1 MKRYIFS
8 LMLLTSNIV
17 FSQYL
22 SKDFTFED
30 TKRSEGK
37 QLSLSFGGND
47 TTIFLENKN
56 KIQGFYISGNVHLED
71 TPRSYARITIEDE
84 FQNEYL
90 VYEIY
95 PLISKNKSEFQKVGI
110 ETACLDNV
118 LPIRMKIEVMHASIL
133 VDSIYYLMDSNG
145 EMKLKL
151 PHYRRLQCEYIAN
164 TINTNLNKN
173 YGTWCAG
180 VTDIAKLSYEDKKTL
195 FGGKVP
201 ILYGIDYYKQG
212 VFVMTDSQSEK
223 ENKLSLPT
231 STNFVSEWDWRDRH
245 GKNWMSPI
253 KNQSSC
259 GSCWAFSPIGTFES
273 YVNLYYNQL
282 LNYDLSEQEVLS
294 CSGAGN
300 CADGGYINDAYNH
313 IKSSGAILES
323 CFPYLATDAPCSTE
337 CVNPNDRLFFEQ
349 FQSVAR
355 NEGSIK
361 TALFKSP
368 ISFGISSWN
377 HFLVLVGY
385 KQIQGGENYF
395 TSGRS
400 YTITLSSDDPL
411 VGQTALLLKNSW
423 GPSWGDNGYGYV
435 AMSLSDAYGIYKIT
449 GSVLSNNDIICE
461 DSDNDG
467 YYFWGIGSKPNN
479 CPMCCPDVPDGN
491 DSDPTIGELDVY
503 GNPITYA
510 FPYPTITIS
519 TDTIWTTNQIQC
531 GNIIV
536 TNNATLT
543 IATQLTMN
551 PAAKLIVHNGG
562 TLLVNGGEIINA
574 NIEVQNSA
582 KLSLQNNGK
591 LHLKHYGNL
600 NIHLGAEAN
609 MECGKVLIE

>member
-1 MKRYIFS
+1 
-8 LMLLTSNIV
+8 MLLTSNIV

-133 VDSIYYLMDSNG
+133 VDSIYYLMDSNA

-173 YGTWCAG
+173 YETWCAG

-212 VFVMTDSQSEK
+212 VFVMPDSQYEK
-223 ENKLSLPT
+223 ENKLSLLT

-253 KNQSSC
+253 KNQSTC
-259 GSCWAFSPIGTFES
+259 GSCWAFALIGTFES

-300 CADGGYINDAYNH
+300 CVYGGYIDDAYNY

-323 CFPYLATDAPCSTE
+323 CFPYLAADAPCSTE

-349 FQSVAR
+349 FQSVAK

-368 ISFGISSWN
+368 ISFDISPWRHS
-377 HFLVLVGY
+377 LVLVGY

-395 TSGRS
+395 TSGS
-400 YTITLSSDDPL
+400 MHHTITLSSDDPL
-411 VGQTALLLKNSW
+411 VGQTAWLLKNSW

-435 AMSLSDAYGIYKIT
+435 AMSLSDASGIYQIT
-449 GSVLSNNDIICE
+449 GTVLSSLLGNNDIICE

-491 DSDPTIGELDVY
+491 DSNPTIGELDVY
-503 GNPITYA
+503 GNPITYT
-510 FPYPTITIS
+510 FPYPTITIN
-519 TDTIWTTNQIQC
+519 TDTTWTTNQIQC